1 MSNSSLRSDCSSSSA
16 ESLSLPPLGPVA
28 QKKPIQYIGGSVKV
42 DKEKVAEWT
51 NKIGR
56 LFGTYE
62 LRQNVTHLHMQ
73 LIPAIHTLN
82 KASKFASEKL
92 KKEMKQLV
100 EQYIVLAVACEQI
113 LEKMEKKDEHYNIED
128 VPDGS
133 ILLYRNLVNFFFKFQ
148 PLFRSRDVR
157 DKDEQL
163 RDLCVPT
170 CH

>member
-16 ESLSLPPLGPVA
+16 ESLPLPPLGPVA
-28 QKKPIQYIGGSVKV
+28 QKKTIQYIGGSVKV

-62 LRQNVTHLHMQ
+62 LRQNITHLHMQ

-92 KKEMKQLV
+92 KKEMEQLV

-128 VPDGS
+128 VPDAIIPKS
-133 ILLYRNLVNFFFKFQ
+133 R
-148 PLFRSRDVR
+148 RSR
-157 DKDEQL
+157 QG
-163 RDLCVPT
+163 
-170 CH
+170 